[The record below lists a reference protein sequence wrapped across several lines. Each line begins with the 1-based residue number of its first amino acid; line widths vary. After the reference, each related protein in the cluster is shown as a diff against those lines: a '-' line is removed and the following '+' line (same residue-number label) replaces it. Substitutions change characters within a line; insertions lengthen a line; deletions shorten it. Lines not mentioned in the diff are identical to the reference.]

1 MIGHRDGVRVDVYTY
16 GQLLK
21 RLMDQQPDWDLED
34 AMEWA
39 DYNIVGAWE
48 GPDTPIYVSLDENDE
63 IVVMND
69 WSSYSIEFDREAVM
83 RQFKL
88 EETLYD

>member
-1 MIGHRDGVRVDVYTY
+1 MIGHRDGVRVEVYTY

-21 RLMDQQPDWDLED
+21 RLMDQQPDRELED

>member
-1 MIGHRDGVRVDVYTY
+1 MIGHRDGVRVEVYTY

-21 RLMDQQPDWDLED
+21 RLMDAQPDWDLED

-39 DYNIVGAWE
+39 DYNIVGVWE
-48 GPDTPIYVSLDENDE
+48 GPETPIYVSLDENDE

-88 EETLYD
+88 EEALYD

>member
-1 MIGHRDGVRVDVYTY
+1 MIGHRDGVKVDVYTY

-21 RLMDQQPDWDLED
+21 RLMDKQPDWDLED

-48 GPDTPIYVSLDENDE
+48 GAETPIYVSLDDDEE
-63 IVVMND
+63 IVVLND

-83 RQFKL
+83 KQFKL
-88 EETLYD
+88 EETYD

>member
-21 RLMDQQPDWDLED
+21 RLMDKQPDWDLED

-48 GPDTPIYVSLDENDE
+48 GAETPIYVSLDDDDE
-63 IVVMND
+63 IVVLND

-83 RQFKL
+83 KQFKL
-88 EETLYD
+88 EELYD

>member
-21 RLMDQQPDWDLED
+21 RLMDAQPDWDLED

-39 DYNIVGAWE
+39 DYNIVGVWE
-48 GPDTPIYVSLDENDE
+48 GPETPIYVSLDENDE

-83 RQFKL
+83 KQFKL
-88 EETLYD
+88 EEMYD

>member
-21 RLMDQQPDWDLED
+21 RLMDAQPDWDLED

-39 DYNIVGAWE
+39 DYNIVGVWE
-48 GPDTPIYVSLDENDE
+48 GPETPIYVSLDENDE
-63 IVVMND
+63 LVVMND

-83 RQFKL
+83 KQFKL
-88 EETLYD
+88 EEMYD

>member
-1 MIGHRDGVRVDVYTY
+1 MIGHRDGVKVDVYTY

-21 RLMDQQPDWDLED
+21 RLMDAQPDWELED

-48 GPDTPIYVSLDENDE
+48 GPETPIYVSLDDDEE
-63 IVVMND
+63 IVVIND

-83 RQFKL
+83 KQFKL
-88 EETLYD
+88 EEMYD

>member
-1 MIGHRDGVRVDVYTY
+1 MIGHRDGVKVEVYTY

-48 GPDTPIYVSLDENDE
+48 GPETPIYVSLDDDEE
-63 IVVMND
+63 IVVIND

-83 RQFKL
+83 KQFKL
-88 EETLYD
+88 EETYD

>member
-1 MIGHRDGVRVDVYTY
+1 
-16 GQLLK
+16 
-21 RLMDQQPDWDLED
+21 MDQQPDRELED

-63 IVVMND
+63 LVVMND

-83 RQFKL
+83 KQFKL
-88 EETLYD
+88 EEMYD

>member
-1 MIGHRDGVRVDVYTY
+1 MIGHRDGVKVDVYTY

-21 RLMDQQPDWDLED
+21 RLMDQQPDWELED

-48 GPDTPIYVSLDENDE
+48 GPETPIYVSLDDDEE
-63 IVVMND
+63 IVVIND

-83 RQFKL
+83 KQFKL
-88 EETLYD
+88 EEMYD

>member
-21 RLMDQQPDWDLED
+21 RLMDKQPDWDLED

-48 GPDTPIYVSLDENDE
+48 GAETPIYVSLDDDEE
-63 IVVMND
+63 IVVLND

-83 RQFKL
+83 KQFKL
-88 EETLYD
+88 EELYD

>member
-1 MIGHRDGVRVDVYTY
+1 MIGHRDGVKVEVYTY

-21 RLMDQQPDWDLED
+21 RLMDKQPDWELED

-48 GPDTPIYVSLDENDE
+48 GPDTPIYVSLDDDEE
-63 IVVMND
+63 IVVIND

-83 RQFKL
+83 KQFKL
-88 EETLYD
+88 EEMYD